1 VGGGSKS
8 VAQNVTVAFYLMSS
22 SGTGSRNYIGGA
34 PASVKFYNYTS
45 GVVNTHP
52 FATGLIA
59 TLAYNTT
66 VRAVVTWT
74 PSITGNYVLT
84 ANVTA
89 SNEFAGDYLN
99 GPNVKTMSISIG
111 PNPTTQLLEYVA
123 IGVAVV
129 VVIALIVLYYRR
141 RTKAGETKG
150 GTSRSGLERT
160 KRAADDE
167 DEDEK

>member
-1 VGGGSKS
+1 
-8 VAQNVTVAFYLMSS
+8 MSA

-45 GVVNTHP
+45 GVVNTVP

-66 VRAVVTWT
+66 VRAVITWS
-74 PSITGNYVLT
+74 PSITENYVLYVN
-84 ANVTA
+84 ATA

-99 GPNVKTMSISIG
+99 GPNVKTMSISVG

-129 VVIALIVLYYRR
+129 VVLALIILYYRR
-141 RTKAGETKG
+141 RTKSGEAKG
-150 GTSRSGLERT
+150 GSSRSGLERS
-160 KRAADDE
+160 KRGADDE
-167 DEDEK
+167 DEDEDDK